1 MRPRSRIIC
10 FAKCLSMV
18 FFLGLTGC
26 SGLEQSEQEK
36 IRAQNAKG
44 EFVFRHANERQ
55 FAYAPPQIRERQ
67 KYPWEGSYSGQLP
80 KISTRILPLQG
91 KQLQPASFSRGGQKG
106 EYDYD
111 CGGGGKQ
118 PSSLQDKE
126 FIYPILI
133 ETQLRADKRQTK
145 KVVIT
150 CGHRCPVHNKYADPM
165 PAGQTSKH
173 MIGAEVDFYVQG
185 MEERPEEVVALVQ
198 NYYKETALYRGKQE
212 YQQFE
217 RYDKSDAKTASTPW
231 YNKEVTIQLYAKG
244 EVETLITA
252 IPIPTS
258 LSRCATTVRS
268 MKKLSTPGLKPSR
281 AINVTKI
288 LTIFY

>member
-1 MRPRSRIIC
+1 
-10 FAKCLSMV
+10 MV

-80 KISTRILPLQG
+80 KISREYFRCKGSSSNPPHFQEG
-91 KQLQPASFSRGGQKG
+91 SEKG

-111 CGGGGKQ
+111 CGGGEKHSL
-118 PSSLQDKE
+118 PLLQDKE
-126 FIYPILI
+126 FVYPILI
-133 ETQLRADKRQTK
+133 ELLNYVQTKTNK

-185 MEERPEEVVALVQ
+185 MEERPEEVVALLQ
-198 NYYKETALYRGKQE
+198 SYYKETALYRGKQE

-217 RYDKSDAKTASTPW
+217 RYDKSDAKTAITPW

-244 EVETLITA
+244 EGRDFDNSHPYPYI
-252 IPIPTS
+252 S
-258 LSRCATTVRS
+258 LQVRHD
-268 MKKLSTPGLKPSR
+268 R
-281 AINVTKI
+281 ALNEKVVYTWPKA
-288 LTIFY
+288 FKGYKRY